1 MSWQPALTG
10 SVILGALALLLT
22 GKGAP
27 DVVLLGAVL
36 VLLIAGVITPA
47 EALEGFSN
55 TGMITVA
62 ALFVVAA
69 GLRETGGVTLLANLL
84 LGRPRTDRGALLRL
98 VPPVLA
104 GSAFLNNTTIVA
116 ALMPAVNDW
125 ARRSGVPS
133 SKLLL
138 PLSYAA
144 ILGGLITL
152 IGTSTNLVVAGLVDD
167 RLADTPGL
175 HALSMFEPTSVG
187 LPIALVGGAIMVLLA
202 PVLLPDR
209 RPAVSLADDPRRF
222 TMELVVP
229 AASRLAGRSIEE
241 AGLRSLPGAYLMELV
256 RGDEVKPAVEPT
268 ERLMAGDRLI
278 FAGDVEAMVD
288 LQRTP
293 GLEVAT
299 NQVFK
304 LEGERH
310 ERVLVEAVVS
320 ERNRIVGQTI
330 REGNFRTVYK
340 AAVIAVARAG
350 ARIRS
355 RIGDIALQ
363 PGDVLLLEAHPDFV
377 KEQRA
382 RVDFYLVSP
391 IPGATPPR
399 SDRTWLGLAVLGFM
413 VALST
418 FEVLPTVTSALLAA
432 AATIVLRCCT
442 VKDARRSME
451 WPVLIAIGASFGLG
465 NALRASGLDQLIAS
479 GISALGTG
487 SPLAA
492 LAATYVLTVVITEMI
507 TNNAAAVLA
516 FPLGIAL
523 AQQLGVSPMP
533 FVMAVMVGAS
543 ASFLTPIGYQ
553 TNLMVYGPG
562 GYKMADYLR
571 FGLPITLVTGALALW
586 LIPIFWPF

>member
-175 HALSMFEPTSVG
+175 HALSMF
-187 LPIALVGGAIMVLLA
+187 
-202 PVLLPDR
+202 
-209 RPAVSLADDPRRF
+209 
-222 TMELVVP
+222 
-229 AASRLAGRSIEE
+229 
-241 AGLRSLPGAYLMELV
+241 
-256 RGDEVKPAVEPT
+256 
-268 ERLMAGDRLI
+268 
-278 FAGDVEAMVD
+278 
-288 LQRTP
+288 
-293 GLEVAT
+293 
-299 NQVFK
+299 
-304 LEGERH
+304 
-310 ERVLVEAVVS
+310 
-320 ERNRIVGQTI
+320 
-330 REGNFRTVYK
+330 
-340 AAVIAVARAG
+340 
-350 ARIRS
+350 
-355 RIGDIALQ
+355 
-363 PGDVLLLEAHPDFV
+363 
-377 KEQRA
+377 
-382 RVDFYLVSP
+382 
-391 IPGATPPR
+391 
-399 SDRTWLGLAVLGFM
+399 
-413 VALST
+413 
-418 FEVLPTVTSALLAA
+418 
-432 AATIVLRCCT
+432 
-442 VKDARRSME
+442 
-451 WPVLIAIGASFGLG
+451 
-465 NALRASGLDQLIAS
+465 
-479 GISALGTG
+479 
-487 SPLAA
+487 
-492 LAATYVLTVVITEMI
+492 
-507 TNNAAAVLA
+507 
-516 FPLGIAL
+516 
-523 AQQLGVSPMP
+523 
-533 FVMAVMVGAS
+533 
-543 ASFLTPIGYQ
+543 
-553 TNLMVYGPG
+553 
-562 GYKMADYLR
+562 
-571 FGLPITLVTGALALW
+571 
-586 LIPIFWPF
+586 